1 MRPLYEQLAPCYRP
15 VGEHALLVEFGDTI
29 TAETHARVLG
39 LDAALAAKGFDGFRE
54 SVPAYVNVLIEFDP
68 AVADHRT
75 TRPAVEALVVSEP
88 SAREEG
94 PTRAVLVCYEEEFAP
109 DLQIVARQAGLGVE
123 ELIAAHLSGD
133 YRVYMYGFAPG
144 YAYLAGVPGQIQL
157 PRKAAAVRDVTA
169 GSVLIAGP
177 QCLVTTLTMP
187 SGWWNIGR
195 SPTQI
200 LTKDEDRPFLFDVGD
215 HVRFRRI
222 DRALFESLSRR

>member
-1 MRPLYEQLAPCYRP
+1 VRPVTKKPAPWYRP

-75 TRPAVEALVVSEP
+75 TRTAVEALVVSEP
-88 SAREEG
+88 SARGES
-94 PTRAVLVCYEEEFAP
+94 PTREVLVCYDEEFAP
-109 DLQIVARQAGLGVE
+109 DLEIVARQSGLGVE
-123 ELIAAHLSGD
+123 ELIAAHLSGA

-144 YAYLAGVPGQIQL
+144 YAYLAGLPVQIQL
-157 PRKAAAVRDVTA
+157 PRKVAAVRDVSA

-215 HVRFRRI
+215 HVQFRRI
-222 DRALFESLSRR
+222 DRALFGSLSRR